1 MSEVINHLNQNEKPL
16 SIYYY
21 GSNFS
26 KEIKN
31 LQMKTSSG
39 SLVVNECGF

>member
-1 MSEVINHLNQNEKPL
+1 MNEVINHINKNEKPL
-16 SIYYY
+16 SIYFY

-31 LQMKTSSG
+31 L
-39 SLVVNECGF
+39 